1 MWMRQFNPMQFMSDA
16 IRKQMNPNTIMQQIA
31 AQDPQAQQFMSMLRG
46 KSRAELE
53 QIARNTARERGTT
66 LEAVAQQLGIPFGR

>member
-1 MWMRQFNPMQFMSDA
+1 MSMRQFNPMQFMSDA
-16 IRKQMNPNTIMQQIA
+16 IRQQMNPNTIMQQIA

>member
-1 MWMRQFNPMQFMSDA
+1 MRQFNPMQYMTDA
-16 IRKQMNPNTIMQQIA
+16 IRQQMNPNAIMQQMA
-31 AQDPQAQQFMSMLRG
+31 AQDPQAQQFINMIRG

>member
-1 MWMRQFNPMQFMSDA
+1 MWMRQFNPLDFMSNA
-16 IRKQMNPNTIMQQIA
+16 IRQQMNPNTIMQQMA
-31 AQDPQAQQFMSMLRG
+31 AQDPQAKQFMNMIRG

-66 LEAVAQQLGIPFGR
+66 LEAVAKQLGIPFGR

>member
-1 MWMRQFNPMQFMSDA
+1 MRQFNPMQYMAEA
-16 IRKQMNPNTIMQQIA
+16 IRRQIDPNTILQQMV
-31 AQDPQAQQFMSMLRG
+31 AQDPQSQQFMNMIRG

>member
-1 MWMRQFNPMQFMSDA
+1 MSMRQFNPMQFMSDA
-16 IRKQMNPNTIMQQIA
+16 IRQQMNPNAIMQQMA
-31 AQDPQAQQFMSMLRG
+31 AQDPQAQQFLAMIRG

>member
-16 IRKQMNPNTIMQQIA
+16 IRQQMNPNTIMQQIA
-31 AQDPQAQQFMSMLRG
+31 AQDPQAQQFVSMLRG